1 MGYLGDNSTHYFI
14 PGIGIYNL
22 DIEKAKPVKIL
33 YDFLDEIG
41 EIDRLKNLDHLG
53 DVREVIDGTR
63 HSRFDYIALIFALID
78 TWVQKVEEIHASS
91 RVNVEPEPE
100 QGEEVKGKD
109 LVKCWA
115 LLFNIG
121 HLEWTFF
128 TERILLEVLFEEK
141 LHTKLIE
148 NIDREEIKKRAKEI
162 LEFRDY
168 SHFYQ
173 ILAYLRFDCLYKKNK
188 DKINKEDKI
197 WFEEVYKQMFEKY
210 IVDDFSDKAKG
221 NNLPYLKN
229 LYRTVRNIAFLLLDS
244 FYTPSGLNLSP
255 VLLFDNPELIRSI
268 FFDETEISNT
278 LKFLNRQLYKSV
290 YLNEKVLAIQSLY
303 YDSLKEKL
311 KTRIEGLKNGKDI
324 CDFVKEIYDKL
335 KKDIENIKK
344 EVKNKS
350 KHVPIMRFE
359 FEGDDLNE
367 QLKEK
372 EKLDK
377 PSLRAKLDGS
387 SLVEVVNS
395 NCYRVVW
402 KTPLNFYVIQY
413 NSKSDRRSLIT
424 AFRESFDTVRKF
436 LEEIKDK
443 YTFNETKKFLEDLED
458 LRNNCSEAYRDRIER
473 LVEHIK
479 NKYGEASYIEHKRDV
494 IERIAKKYIEQAL
507 KLFFNNEDIRWEWV
521 HTSFLRSYFN
531 FPDAVIGFVDVDDVI
546 EFYEENITS
555 KFEKKEEE
563 QKEEKKEHEI
573 SKSYSQNITRVIREL
588 YAKLEII
595 KKLKEGE
602 DLIKGKPDILCI
614 AISNLIAYSRTQE
627 EYIKDDK
634 DDIENCKQ
642 KNQSRPQLMEIDG
655 LILGLTTEKQLFI
668 CLIEAGGK
676 KYNAVN
682 DMTSKIKC
690 RKNDVL
696 RGYDISDLTSLVKG
710 LKLKDNKKNK
720 GLKDNKKN
728 LSIAYLIITDE
739 KIPTI

>member
-1 MGYLGDNSTHYFI
+1 MGYLEDNSTHYFI

-33 YDFLDEIG
+33 YDFLDEVG

-53 DVREVIDGTR
+53 DVREVIDGAR

-78 TWVQKVEEIHASS
+78 SWAQKVKEIHASS

-148 NIDREEIKKRAKEI
+148 NIDRKEIRKRAKEI
-162 LEFRDY
+162 FKFCDY

-173 ILAYLRFDCLYKKNK
+173 ILAYLRFKCLYKKYK
-188 DKINKEDKI
+188 DKMDEN
-197 WFEEVYKQMFEKY
+197 WFERYKGMFEKY
-210 IVDDFSDKAKG
+210 IVDDFSDKV
-221 NNLPYLKN
+221 NESNIIYLKR
-229 LYRTVRNIAFLLLDS
+229 LYRTVRKIAFLLLDS

-255 VLLFDNPELIRSI
+255 VLLFDNPGLIRSI

-324 CDFVKEIYDKL
+324 CDFVKEIYNKL

-350 KHVPIMRFE
+350 EHVPIMRFE

-473 LVEHIK
+473 LVEHMK
-479 NKYGEASYIEHKRDV
+479 NKYGEASYIEHKRNV
-494 IERIAKKYIEQAL
+494 IEKISKKYIEQAL
-507 KLFFNNEDIRWEWV
+507 KLFFNNEGIRWEWD

-531 FPDAVIGFVDVDDVI
+531 FPDAVMGFVDDVI
-546 EFYEENITS
+546 EFYQKNIVS
-555 KFEKKEEE
+555 KFNEKHNETSELYREKMKSIKKELE
-563 QKEEKKEHEI
+563 
-573 SKSYSQNITRVIREL
+573 
-588 YAKLEII
+588 AKLEVVE
-595 KKLKEGE
+595 KLKEGE
-602 DLIKGKPDILCI
+602 KSIKGKPDILCI
-614 AISNLIAYSRTQE
+614 AISNLIAYPIKQERSVEQNITTSNSFVDTQE
-627 EYIKDDK
+627 QNKYTGPI
-634 DDIENCKQ
+634 
-642 KNQSRPQLMEIDG
+642 MEIDG
-655 LILGLTTEKQLFI
+655 LIFGLTTEKQLFI
-668 CLIEAGGK
+668 CLIEAKSGNE
-676 KYNAVN
+676 NAV
-682 DMTSKIKC
+682 KVIKSNVC
-690 RKNDVL
+690 DRRNNIF
-696 RGYDISDLTSLVKG
+696 RGYDISDLINPVKG
-710 LKLKDNKKNK
+710 LNN
-720 GLKDNKKN
+720 N
-728 LSIAYLIITDE
+728 SIAYLIITDE